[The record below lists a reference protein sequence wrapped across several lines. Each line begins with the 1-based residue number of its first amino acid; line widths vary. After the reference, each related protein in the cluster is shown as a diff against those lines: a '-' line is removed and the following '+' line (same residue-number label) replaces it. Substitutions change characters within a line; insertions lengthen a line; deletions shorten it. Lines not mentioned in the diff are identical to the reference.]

1 MPLWRFWTEL
11 TATGK
16 YIEIGQL
23 GRTRGVAGE
32 MYVTPLTDFPER
44 FLDMREVHVS
54 VRGDWQL
61 FRLEFTRLVG
71 GRPVVKFIGIDT
83 REEASRLTNSL
94 LAVPIEQVVS
104 LPEGSYYVFDL
115 VECEVI
121 DETTGRRLGRIHDVR
136 QFPANDVYVVATE
149 DGREVLFPAVKAFVR
164 RVDITARKIFVMP
177 GGMFD
182 TPSAVTPE

>member
-1 MPLWRFWTEL
+1 MS
-11 TATGK
+11 ATR
-16 YIEIGQL
+16 YIEIGRL

-54 VRGDWQL
+54 VQGEWRL
-61 FRLEFTRLVG
+61 HRLESTRIIG
-71 GRPVVKFIGIDT
+71 GRPVVKFAGVDSP
-83 REEASRLTNSL
+83 EDAARLTNLL
-94 LAVPIEQVVS
+94 LAVPQDKVVS

-115 VECEVI
+115 IECDLI
-121 DETTGRRLGRIHDVR
+121 DDTSGECLGHVRDVR
-136 QFPANDVYVVATE
+136 RFPANDVYVVATT

-164 RVDITARKIFVMP
+164 RVDIAARKIFVMP

-182 TPSAVTPE
+182 LPPAVTAE